1 MKAFV
6 LIIVSILLNS
16 SLVTEINN
24 HRASLNL
31 PNLKVDRELS
41 QLAYEHSVY
50 MENQGKL
57 SHDNFN
63 ERAKGR
69 TLGECV
75 SKGNK
80 NHVIAWLGSPEHK
93 KIIEGNYSKIGIGIK
108 GEYATIILEK

>member
-1 MKAFV
+1 MKAFIV
-6 LIIVSILLNS
+6 ILVSILLNS
-16 SLVTEINN
+16 SLVTEIND
-24 HRASLNL
+24 HRDSLNL
-31 PNLKVDRELS
+31 ANLKEDRELS

-63 ERAKGR
+63 ERTNGR
-69 TLGECV
+69 ALGECT

-80 NHVIAWLGSPEHK
+80 NHIQAWLKSPEHK

-108 GEYATIILEK
+108 GEYATIILE